1 MARPKG
7 SKDKGNRTRYND
19 ETKACMAAVVA
30 AVGATKAQRIFKAM
44 LGKKTPSIP
53 TLCNIAAAHKVPLSR
68 GAEIDLDPR
77 DVLAA
82 LLNERGLTGTQEAL
96 SCIVDGKG
104 KPAMKVPS
112 LVTLAKVADEYAIK
126 RVRGRHAAEAA

>member
-7 SKDKGNRTRYND
+7 SKDKGSRTRFSD
-19 ETKACMAAVVA
+19 ETKACMASMVA
-30 AVGATKAQRIFKAM
+30 EFGATKTQRILRQQ

-53 TLCNIAAAHKVPLSR
+53 TLCNIAAAHKVELSR
-68 GAEIDLDPR
+68 GAEIDLDGR

-82 LLNERGLTGTQEAL
+82 LINALGLTEARKAL
-96 SCIVDGKG
+96 SQIVIGN

-112 LVTLAKVADEYAIK
+112 LVTLGKVASEYSIEM
-126 RVRGRHAAEAA
+126 RRGRKAAA